1 MSSIYL
7 THPAFTRWRTAR
19 AGLRG
24 VAPSTYWQAIAQRDP
39 DLRSVVLC
47 VELVLGEDTVV
58 RVANRPCGTRS
69 KMTGEE
75 QQWVGALSDDVS
87 LTMDYQFGQPSST
100 AKSISITLPNE
111 LANCAAIIK
120 AGRLLAG
127 VAEVSLNVDG
137 GDYDQRLTLIRGD
150 IDDGV
155 EFGARTQLVRLSIT
169 DPASSVDTQLP
180 PYVLDVDR
188 FASLP
193 ADSTGARLPVVL
205 PLFGAL
211 PAVLVG
217 ASATTPTYACCH
229 GHLTISTVYVDGT
242 AYTAGDAYYPWQEL
256 HEQDA
261 LGEPYTQ
268 LRFTGGLA
276 GFSGNEA
283 VYVALTGGY
292 SDGKPTNIVRSLVE
306 QYSALGVEGMNGL
319 LFARAEAALGSMTA
333 RCAANAS
340 GSNGTTTLAFIE
352 GELLASFPMVTM
364 VWDGGAYGPVVTSR
378 RGSPVAR
385 LVADQWPLLDRATS
399 VTELGKADI
408 FNSFVLQ
415 YGYDPLT
422 DSYTGVVQRNPT
434 NSTLCSIS
442 RMLVGERQA
451 DTLVSLW
458 ITDEGVANAVVD
470 WMADHLT
477 LPSYRVD
484 YEASPWVLLHLRRG
498 DNVLLTD
505 EEFGWSQTQCTV
517 ESITYTPARCV
528 LGLRVW
534 ARYYQSGGGS
544 YSVSGA
550 TGGGGGQGG
559 NGGGGGGQ

>member
-1 MSSIYL
+1 MSIYL

-47 VELVLGEDTVV
+47 VELVLGEDTIV
-58 RVANRPCGTRS
+58 RVSNRPCGTRS
-69 KMTGEE
+69 SMTGEE
-75 QQWVGALSDDVS
+75 QQWVGALSEGIE
-87 LTMDYQFGQPSST
+87 LTMDYQFNGGGST

-111 LANCAAIIK
+111 LANCAAII
-120 AGRLLAG
+120 ADGRLLAG
-127 VAEVSLNVDG
+127 VGEVSLNVDG

-155 EFGARTQLVRLSIT
+155 QFGARTQLVQLTIS
-169 DPASSVDTQLP
+169 DPAGSVDTQLP
-180 PYVLDVDR
+180 PYVLDTDR
-188 FASLP
+188 FANLP

-205 PLFGAL
+205 PQFGAL
-211 PAVLVG
+211 PAVLVDP
-217 ASATTPTYACCH
+217 STSTPRYACCH

-242 AYTAGDAYYPWQEL
+242 AYTAGDAYYPWSEV
-256 HEQDA
+256 HTQDA

-268 LRFTGGLA
+268 LHFTGGLA
-276 GFSGNEA
+276 GFSGDEA
-283 VYVALTGGY
+283 VYVELTGGY
-292 SDGKPTNIVRSLVE
+292 SDGRPTNIARALVE
-306 QYSALGVEGMNGL
+306 QYSALGVEGMNAL
-319 LFARAEAALGSMTA
+319 LFARAEASLGSMTA

-340 GSNGTTTLAFIE
+340 GAGSTTTLAFIE

-378 RGSPVAR
+378 RGAPVAR

-422 DSYTGVVQRNPT
+422 DSYTGVVQRNPR
-434 NSTLCSIS
+434 NSTLCAIS
-442 RMLVGERQA
+442 RQLVGERQA
-451 DTLVSLW
+451 DTMESLW

-484 YEASPWVLLHLRRG
+484 YDASPWVLLHLRRG

-534 ARYYQSGGGS
+534 ARYYQAGGGS

>member
-7 THPAFTRWRTAR
+7 THPAFTRWRTGR

-58 RVANRPCGTRS
+58 RVASRPCSTRS
-69 KMTGEE
+69 SMTGEA
-75 QQWVGALSDDVS
+75 QQWVGALADDIA
-87 LTMDYQFGQPSST
+87 LTMDYQYGQPSST
-100 AKSISITLPNE
+100 AKSMSITLPNE
-111 LANCAAIIK
+111 LVDCAAIIA

-127 VAEVSLNVDG
+127 VGEVSLNVDG

-155 EFGARTQLVRLSIT
+155 QFGARTQLVQLSIT
-169 DPASSVDTQLP
+169 DPAGSVDTQLP
-180 PYVLDVDR
+180 PYVLDTDR

-193 ADSTGARLPVVL
+193 DDSTGARLPVVL
-205 PLFGAL
+205 PSFGAL
-211 PAVLVG
+211 PAVLVQ
-217 ASATTPTYACCH
+217 ASATTPLYACCH
-229 GHLTISTVYVDGT
+229 GHLTIGTVYVDGT
-242 AYTAGDAYYPWQEL
+242 AYTAGDVYYPWQEL

-283 VYVALTGGY
+283 VYVVLSGGY
-292 SDGKPTNIVRSLVE
+292 SDGRPTNIVRALVE
-306 QYSALGVEGMNGL
+306 QYSALGVEGLNGL
-319 LFARAEAALGSMTA
+319 LFARAEAALGSITA

-340 GSNGTTTLAFIE
+340 GSNSTTTLAFIE

-378 RGSPVAR
+378 RGAPVAR

-399 VTELGKADI
+399 VTEQGKADI
-408 FNSFVLQ
+408 YNSFVLQ
-415 YGYDPLT
+415 YGYDPLADT
-422 DSYTGVVQRNPT
+422 YTGVVQRNPT
-434 NSTLCSIS
+434 NSTLCSVS
-442 RMLVGERQA
+442 RQLVGERQA
-451 DTLVSLW
+451 DTMVSLW
-458 ITDEGVANAVVD
+458 ITDEGVANAVAD
-470 WMADHLT
+470 WLAEHLT

-484 YEASPWVLLHLRRG
+484 YDASPWVLLHLRRG

-505 EEFGWSQTQCTV
+505 PEFGWTNTQCTV
-517 ESITYTPARCV
+517 ESITYTPSRCV

-534 ARYYQSGGGS
+534 ARYYNLGGGS
-544 YSVSGA
+544 YSVSGS
-550 TGGGGGQGG
+550 TGGGGNGGG